1 MAQIAPNW
9 NAGGWADNG
18 PGTGG
23 WDPNDASTGGS
34 INAPTSSDTFDDKKY
49 NIKNMQYP
57 DDLLSNR
64 AEYGKNYVVFYI
76 NVAADSKLIRDQKV
90 GTVDDF
96 TPRENSTLVGQAQRL
111 DLSRTQVAGIQ
122 IGAGFA
128 LGALGQSSYAGA
140 AIGAIG
146 AGAVATQTSQF
157 QGKTKRLK
165 TAIALHMPNLGVAP
179 RYAVTYDE
187 KNMAVEGAIIETL
200 GASSSLVKSIMGGST
215 PDVEQFKNALPTG
228 AAANIALSTP
238 GGDIAQKLGG
248 IAPNPRREQLFRQV
262 EFRTFQM
269 RFEFYPRD
277 KKEAENVKNI
287 IREFKYHMHPEYKDT
302 NAFLYVYP
310 SEFDIIYYHGTE
322 ENTNI
327 HKHTSCVLTELA
339 VNYEPQG
346 QFTAFDDGTPT
357 QMNID
362 LTFKELVPLTKET
375 IEKGL

>member
-76 NVAADSKLIRDQKV
+76 NVAADSKLIKDQKV
-90 GTVDDF
+90 QTVDDF
-96 TPRENSTLVGQAQRL
+96 TPRETSTLVGQAQRL

-122 IGAGFA
+122 VGAGFA
-128 LGALGQSSYAGA
+128 LGALGQSSFDGA

>member
-34 INAPTSSDTFDDKKY
+34 INAPTSSDTFDDQKY

-64 AEYGKNYVVFYI
+64 AEYGQNYVVFYI
-76 NVAADSKLIRDQKV
+76 NVAADSKLAKDPKTQ
-90 GTVDDF
+90 TVDDF

-111 DLSRTQVAGIQ
+111 DLQKSDVGIFQVATS
-122 IGAGFA
+122 GF
-128 LGALGQSSYAGA
+128 LGTLGQSGA
-140 AIGAIG
+140 DATLLGIGSANII
-146 AGAVATQTSQF
+146 ADQVSQF

-165 TAIALHMPNLGVAP
+165 TAIAMHMPNLGVAP
-179 RYAVTYDE
+179 RYNVTYDE
-187 KNMAVEGAIIETL
+187 KNMAIEGAAIEAIS
-200 GASSSLVKSIMGGST
+200 ASSSLVKSIMSGST
-215 PDVEQFKNALPTG
+215 PDVQGFKDTLTG
-228 AAANIALSTP
+228 AAAANIGLSTP
-238 GGDIAQKLGG
+238 GGDLAQKLGG
-248 IAPNPRREQLFRQV
+248 IAPNPRREQLFRKV

-277 KKEAENVKNI
+277 KKEADNVKNI

-362 LTFKELVPLTKET
+362 LTFKELVPLSKET

>member
-34 INAPTSSDTFDDKKY
+34 INAPTSSDTFDDQKY

-140 AIGAIG
+140 AIGAVG

>member
-34 INAPTSSDTFDDKKY
+34 INAPTSSDTFDENKY
-49 NIKNMQYP
+49 NITNLQYP

-64 AEYGKNYVVFYI
+64 AEYGQNYVVFYI
-76 NVAADSKLIRDQKV
+76 NVAADSKLAKDPKTQ
-90 GTVDDF
+90 TVDDF

-111 DLSRTQVAGIQ
+111 DLSKTQVAGIQ

-128 LGALGQSSYAGA
+128 LGALGQSSFAGA
-140 AIGAIG
+140 GIGAIG
-146 AGAVATQTSQF
+146 AGAVASQTSQF

-165 TAIALHMPNLGVAP
+165 TAIAMHMPNLGVAP
-179 RYAVTYDE
+179 RYTVTYDE
-187 KNMAVEGAIIETL
+187 KNMAVEGAVIETL
-200 GASSSLVKSIMGGST
+200 GASSSLIKSIMAGST
-215 PDVEQFKNALPTG
+215 PDVKQFKDSLPAG

-277 KKEAENVKNI
+277 KKEADNVKNI

-327 HKHTSCVLTELA
+327 HKHTSCVLTELS